1 VGGQMRTAD
10 ARYPQR
16 TAAEC
21 WSLLMSTALP
31 FGVPKLAQPPKPRL
45 FVLDSNLA
53 VLEYL
58 RAVLSSQYSLSLFSD
73 ETSLLHQ
80 CANGPE
86 PHLVLLA
93 WESIEQSLPILSHVR
108 TSIPDVPIIIL
119 STSAEVK
126 NLEIVTRIGSRGVV
140 LKPFVDGNLEIA
152 IEEHLACVDR
162 GNSAEPQEIR
172 LDDSHSFVWSNKRM
186 RELQAQASL
195 VAKSDIP
202 VLIMGESGT
211 GKEILAMYTHKMSLR
226 SERMFL
232 KVNCAAMP
240 ADLLESELFGYE
252 QGAFTG
258 AIKAKPGKFEICTGG
273 TIFLDEIGE
282 MPAILQAKL
291 LQVLQDGTFS
301 RLGSRAPMKVD
312 VRVIAATNINMK
324 AAIAQKSFREDL
336 YYRLNGFS
344 LVIPPLRDRRDEIPI
359 LAQHFVRKGATK
371 YGSKPLTLSH
381 NLLDALTRYSWPG
394 NSRELEHVINR
405 FLILGDE
412 MAILA
417 DLSPFSNLHTETNAS
432 QDQLKGAG
440 LKQLVRSLKG
450 DAEASAIERILEA
463 NGWNRKAAANE
474 LQISYKALLYKIK
487 QYDLAPRRRA

>member
-1 VGGQMRTAD
+1 
-10 ARYPQR
+10 
-16 TAAEC
+16 
-21 WSLLMSTALP
+21 MSIALP
-31 FGVPKLAQPPKPRL
+31 FGVPKIAQPPKPRL

-58 RAVLSSQYSLSLFSD
+58 REVLSGQYNLNLFSD
-73 ETSLLHQ
+73 EKSLLNQ
-80 CANGPE
+80 CTAGPE

-108 TSIPDVPIIIL
+108 ASLSDVPIIIL
-119 STSAEVK
+119 SCSAEVK

-140 LKPFVDGNLEIA
+140 LKPFVDGNLETA
-152 IEEHLACVDR
+152 IEEHLACMDR
-162 GNSAEPQEIR
+162 DTSAEPQEIR

-211 GKEILAMYTHKMSLR
+211 GKEILAMYTHKMSMR

-258 AIKAKPGKFEICTGG
+258 ANKAKPGKFEVCSGG

-359 LAQHFVRKGATK
+359 LASHFIRKGAAK

-417 DLSPFSNLHTETNAS
+417 DLSPFSNLHAESSAS
-432 QDQLKGAG
+432 QDQFKGAG

-450 DAEASAIERILEA
+450 DAEAAAIERILEG

-487 QYDLAPRRRA
+487 QYDLVPRRRA

>member
-1 VGGQMRTAD
+1 
-10 ARYPQR
+10 
-16 TAAEC
+16 
-21 WSLLMSTALP
+21 MSIALP
-31 FGVPKLAQPPKPRL
+31 FGVPKLAHPSKPRL

-58 RAVLSSQYSLSLFSD
+58 REVLSSQYSLSLFSD
-73 ETSLLHQ
+73 EDSLLHQ

-108 TSIPDVPIIIL
+108 ASIPDVPIIIL

-140 LKPFVDGNLEIA
+140 LKPFVDGNLETA
-152 IEEHLACVDR
+152 IEEHLAYVDR
-162 GNSAEPQEIR
+162 ATSAEPQEIR

-359 LAQHFVRKGATK
+359 LAQHFVRKGAAK
-371 YGSKPLTLSH
+371 YGSNPLTLSH

-417 DLSPFSNLHTETNAS
+417 DLSPFSHLHAEANAS
-432 QDQLKGAG
+432 QDQMKGAG

-450 DAEASAIERILEA
+450 DAEAAAIERILEA
-463 NGWNRKAAANE
+463 NGWNRKAAASE

>member
-1 VGGQMRTAD
+1 
-10 ARYPQR
+10 
-16 TAAEC
+16 
-21 WSLLMSTALP
+21 MSTALP

-58 RAVLSSQYSLSLFSD
+58 RAVLSTQYSLSLFSD

-126 NLEIVTRIGSRGVV
+126 NLEIVTRIGARGVV
-140 LKPFVDGNLEIA
+140 LKPFVDGNLETA
-152 IEEHLACVDR
+152 IEEHLASVDR
-162 GNSAEPQEIR
+162 GSSAEPQEIR

-359 LAQHFVRKGATK
+359 LAQHFVRKGASK
-371 YGSKPLTLSH
+371 YGSNPLTLSH

-417 DLSPFSNLHTETNAS
+417 DLSPFSNLHAESNSS
-432 QDQLKGAG
+432 QDQMKGAG

>member
-1 VGGQMRTAD
+1 
-10 ARYPQR
+10 
-16 TAAEC
+16 
-21 WSLLMSTALP
+21 MSIALP
-31 FGVPKLAQPPKPRL
+31 FGVPKIAQPPKPRL

-58 RAVLSSQYSLSLFSD
+58 REVLSGQYNLNLFSD
-73 ETSLLHQ
+73 EKSLLNQ
-80 CANGPE
+80 CTAGPE

-108 TSIPDVPIIIL
+108 ASLSDVPIIIL
-119 STSAEVK
+119 SCSAEVK

-140 LKPFVDGNLEIA
+140 LKPFVDGNLETA
-152 IEEHLACVDR
+152 IEEHLACMDR
-162 GNSAEPQEIR
+162 DTSAEPQEIR

-211 GKEILAMYTHKMSLR
+211 GKEILAMYTHKMSMR

-258 AIKAKPGKFEICTGG
+258 ANKAKPGKFEVCSGG

-344 LVIPPLRDRRDEIPI
+344 LVITPLRDRRDEIPI
-359 LAQHFVRKGATK
+359 LASHFIRKGAAK

-417 DLSPFSNLHTETNAS
+417 DLSPFSNLHAESSAS
-432 QDQLKGAG
+432 QDQFKGAG

-450 DAEASAIERILEA
+450 DAEAAAIERILEG

>member
-1 VGGQMRTAD
+1 
-10 ARYPQR
+10 
-16 TAAEC
+16 
-21 WSLLMSTALP
+21 MSIALP
-31 FGVPKLAQPPKPRL
+31 FGVPKIAQPPKPRL

-58 RAVLSSQYSLSLFSD
+58 REVLSSQYNLNLFSD
-73 ETSLLHQ
+73 EKSLLNQ
-80 CANGPE
+80 CTAGPE

-108 TSIPDVPIIIL
+108 ASLSDVPIIIL
-119 STSAEVK
+119 SCSAEVK

-140 LKPFVDGNLEIA
+140 LKPFVDGNLETA

-162 GNSAEPQEIR
+162 DTSAEPQEIR

-258 AIKAKPGKFEICTGG
+258 ANKAKPGKFEVCSGG

-324 AAIAQKSFREDL
+324 AAIAQKSFREDM

-359 LAQHFVRKGATK
+359 LASHFIRKGAAK

-417 DLSPFSNLHTETNAS
+417 DLSPFSNLHAESSAS
-432 QDQLKGAG
+432 QDQFKGAG

-450 DAEASAIERILEA
+450 DAEAAAIERILEG

>member
-1 VGGQMRTAD
+1 
-10 ARYPQR
+10 
-16 TAAEC
+16 
-21 WSLLMSTALP
+21 MSTALP

-58 RAVLSSQYSLSLFSD
+58 RQVLSSQYSLSLFSD
-73 ETSLLHQ
+73 ETSLLQQ

-108 TSIPDVPIIIL
+108 ASIPDVPIIIL

-162 GNSAEPQEIR
+162 ATSAEPQEIR

-324 AAIAQKSFREDL
+324 SAIAQKTFREDL

-344 LVIPPLRDRRDEIPI
+344 LVIPPLRDRRDEIAI
-359 LAQHFVRKGATK
+359 LAQHFVRKGAAK

-417 DLSPFSNLHTETNAS
+417 DLSPFTNLHAETNSS
-432 QDQLKGAG
+432 QDPMKGAG

>member
-1 VGGQMRTAD
+1 
-10 ARYPQR
+10 
-16 TAAEC
+16 
-21 WSLLMSTALP
+21 MSNALP
-31 FGVPKLAQPPKPRL
+31 FGVPKLAQAPKPRL

-58 RAVLSSQYSLSLFSD
+58 REVLSSEYSLSLFSD

-108 TSIPDVPIIIL
+108 VSIPDVPIIIL
-119 STSAEVK
+119 SISAEVK

-140 LKPFVDGNLEIA
+140 LKPFVDRNLEIA

-162 GNSAEPQEIR
+162 ATSAEPQEIR
-172 LDDSHSFVWSNKRM
+172 LDDSHFFVWSNKRM

-211 GKEILAMYTHKMSLR
+211 GKEILAMYTHKMSMR

-359 LAQHFVRKGATK
+359 LAQHFVRKGAAK

-381 NLLDALTRYSWPG
+381 NLLDALSRYSWPG

-417 DLSPFSNLHTETNAS
+417 DLSPFSNLHTEGSSS
-432 QDQLKGAG
+432 QDQMKGAG

-450 DAEASAIERILEA
+450 DAEAAAIERILEA

>member
-1 VGGQMRTAD
+1 
-10 ARYPQR
+10 
-16 TAAEC
+16 
-21 WSLLMSTALP
+21 MSTALP
-31 FGVPKLAQPPKPRL
+31 FGVPKLAQAPKPRL
-45 FVLDSNLA
+45 FVLDTNLA

-58 RAVLSSQYSLSLFSD
+58 RAVLSNQYSLSLFSD
-73 ETSLLHQ
+73 ETALLHQ

-108 TSIPDVPIIIL
+108 ASIPDVPIIIL

-152 IEEHLACVDR
+152 IEEHLECVDR
-162 GNSAEPQEIR
+162 ATSSEPQEIR

-186 RELQAQASL
+186 RELQAQAAL

-211 GKEILAMYTHKMSLR
+211 GKEILAMYTHKVSLR

-240 ADLLESELFGYE
+240 ADLLESEHFGYE

-344 LVIPPLRDRRDEIPI
+344 LVIPPLRDRRDEITI
-359 LAQHFVRKGATK
+359 LAQHFVRKGAAK

-417 DLSPFSNLHTETNAS
+417 DLSPFSNLHAEANS
-432 QDQLKGAG
+432 SPDQMKGAG

>member
-1 VGGQMRTAD
+1 
-10 ARYPQR
+10 
-16 TAAEC
+16 
-21 WSLLMSTALP
+21 MSIALP

-58 RAVLSSQYSLSLFSD
+58 REVLSAQYSLSLFSD
-73 ETSLLHQ
+73 ENSLLHQ

-93 WESIEQSLPILSHVR
+93 WESIEQSLPILSHIR
-108 TSIPDVPIIIL
+108 ASLPDVRIIIL
-119 STSAEVK
+119 SCSAEVK

-162 GNSAEPQEIR
+162 ATSAEPQEIR

-211 GKEILAMYTHKMSLR
+211 GKEILAMYTHKMSHR

-258 AIKAKPGKFEICTGG
+258 AIKSKPGKFEVCTGG

-359 LAQHFVRKGATK
+359 LANHFARKGASK

-381 NLLDALTRYSWPG
+381 NLLDALSRYSWPG

-405 FLILGDE
+405 YLILGDE

-417 DLSPFSNLHTETNAS
+417 DLSPFSNLHAEANAS
-432 QDQLKGAG
+432 QDQVKGAG

-450 DAEASAIERILEA
+450 DAEASAIERILEG

>member
-1 VGGQMRTAD
+1 MQ
-10 ARYPQR
+10 
-16 TAAEC
+16 AAVVEGR
-21 WSLLMSTALP
+21 SFLMSIALP
-31 FGVPKLAQPPKPRL
+31 FGVPKIAQPPKPRL

-58 RAVLSSQYSLSLFSD
+58 REVLSNQYNLNLFSD
-73 ETSLLHQ
+73 EKSLLNQ
-80 CANGPE
+80 CTAGPE

-108 TSIPDVPIIIL
+108 ASLSDVPIIIL
-119 STSAEVK
+119 SCSAEVK

-140 LKPFVDGNLEIA
+140 LKPFVDGNLETA

-162 GNSAEPQEIR
+162 DTSAEPQEIR

-258 AIKAKPGKFEICTGG
+258 ANKAKPGKFEVCSGG

-344 LVIPPLRDRRDEIPI
+344 LLIPPLRDRRDEIPI
-359 LAQHFVRKGATK
+359 LASHFIRKGAAK

-417 DLSPFSNLHTETNAS
+417 DLSPFSNLHAEASPS
-432 QDQLKGAG
+432 QDQFKGAG

-450 DAEASAIERILEA
+450 DAEAAAIERILEG

>member
-1 VGGQMRTAD
+1 
-10 ARYPQR
+10 
-16 TAAEC
+16 
-21 WSLLMSTALP
+21 MSIALP
-31 FGVPKLAQPPKPRL
+31 FGVPKIAPPPKPRL

-58 RAVLSSQYSLSLFSD
+58 REVLSSQYNLNLFSD
-73 ETSLLHQ
+73 ERSLLNQ
-80 CANGPE
+80 CTAGPE

-108 TSIPDVPIIIL
+108 ASLSDVPIIIL
-119 STSAEVK
+119 SCSAEVK

-140 LKPFVDGNLEIA
+140 LKPFVDGNLETA
-152 IEEHLACVDR
+152 IEEHLACMDR
-162 GNSAEPQEIR
+162 DTSAEPQEIR

-226 SERMFL
+226 GERMFL

-258 AIKAKPGKFEICTGG
+258 ANKAKPGKFEICSGG

-344 LVIPPLRDRRDEIPI
+344 LVIPPLRDRRAEIPI
-359 LAQHFVRKGATK
+359 LASHFIRKGAAK

-417 DLSPFSNLHTETNAS
+417 DLSPFSNLHAESSAS
-432 QDQLKGAG
+432 QDQFKGAG

-450 DAEASAIERILEA
+450 DAEAAAIERILEG

-487 QYDLAPRRRA
+487 QYDLVPRRRA

>member
-1 VGGQMRTAD
+1 
-10 ARYPQR
+10 
-16 TAAEC
+16 
-21 WSLLMSTALP
+21 MSNTMP
-31 FGVPKLAQPPKPRL
+31 FGVPKLAQALKPRL
-45 FVLDSNLA
+45 FALDSNLA

-58 RAVLSSQYSLSLFSD
+58 REVLGSQYSLSLFSD
-73 ETSLLHQ
+73 ENSLLHH
-80 CANGPE
+80 CASAPE

-93 WESIEQSLPILSHVR
+93 WENIEQSLPILSHLR
-108 TSIPDVPIIIL
+108 ASLPEVPVIL
-119 STSAEVK
+119 LSCSAEVK
-126 NLEIVTRIGSRGVV
+126 ELEIVTRIAPRGIV
-140 LKPFVDGNLEIA
+140 LKPFVDGNLEA
-152 IEEHLACVDR
+152 SIEEHLARVDQAA
-162 GNSAEPQEIR
+162 SAEPQEIR

-186 RELQAQASL
+186 RELQAQAAL

-211 GKEILAMYTHKMSLR
+211 GKEILAMYTHKMSSR

-258 AIKAKPGKFEICTGG
+258 AVKAKPGKFEICTGG

-324 AAIAQKSFREDL
+324 AAIAQKTFREDL

-344 LVIPPLRDRRDEIPI
+344 LLIPPLRDRRDEIPV
-359 LAQHFVRKGATK
+359 LAQHFIQKGARK
-371 YGSKPLTLSH
+371 YGSKPVIPSK

-417 DLSPFSNLHTETNAS
+417 DLSPFSHQAS
-432 QDQLKGAG
+432 EPGASSDQMKGAG

-450 DAEASAIERILEA
+450 DAEAAAIERILEA

>member
-1 VGGQMRTAD
+1 MRKAD
-10 ARYPQR
+10 ARYPQ
-16 TAAEC
+16 TAAPEC
-21 WSLLMSTALP
+21 WSLQMSTGLP

-45 FVLDSNLA
+45 IVLDSNLA

-58 RAVLSSQYSLSLFSD
+58 REVLSSQYSLSLFSD
-73 ETSLLHQ
+73 ETSLLQQ

-162 GNSAEPQEIR
+162 ATSAEPQEIR

-344 LVIPPLRDRRDEIPI
+344 LVIPPLRDRRDEISI
-359 LAQHFVRKGATK
+359 LAQHFVRKGAAK

-381 NLLDALTRYSWPG
+381 NMLDALTRYSWPG

-417 DLSPFSNLHTETNAS
+417 DLSPFSNLHAESISA
-432 QDQLKGAG
+432 QDQMKGAG

>member
-1 VGGQMRTAD
+1 
-10 ARYPQR
+10 
-16 TAAEC
+16 
-21 WSLLMSTALP
+21 MSIALP
-31 FGVPKLAQPPKPRL
+31 FGVPKIAQPPKPRL

-58 RAVLSSQYSLSLFSD
+58 REVLSSQYNLNLFSD
-73 ETSLLHQ
+73 ERSLLNQ
-80 CANGPE
+80 CAAGPE

-108 TSIPDVPIIIL
+108 ASLSDVPIIIL
-119 STSAEVK
+119 SCSAEVK

-140 LKPFVDGNLEIA
+140 LKPFVDGNLETA

-162 GNSAEPQEIR
+162 DTSAEPQEIR

-258 AIKAKPGKFEICTGG
+258 ANKAKPGKFEVCSGG

-359 LAQHFVRKGATK
+359 LASHFIRKGAAK
-371 YGSKPLTLSH
+371 YGNKPLTLSH
-381 NLLDALTRYSWPG
+381 NLLDALTCYSWPG

-417 DLSPFSNLHTETNAS
+417 DLSPFSNLHAEASTS
-432 QDQLKGAG
+432 QDQFKGAG

-450 DAEASAIERILEA
+450 DAEAAAIERILEG

>member
-1 VGGQMRTAD
+1 
-10 ARYPQR
+10 
-16 TAAEC
+16 
-21 WSLLMSTALP
+21 MSIALP
-31 FGVPKLAQPPKPRL
+31 FGVPKIAPPPKPRL

-58 RAVLSSQYSLSLFSD
+58 REVLSSQYNLNLFSD
-73 ETSLLHQ
+73 ERSLLNQ
-80 CANGPE
+80 CTAGPE

-108 TSIPDVPIIIL
+108 ASLSDVPIIIL
-119 STSAEVK
+119 SCSAEVK

-140 LKPFVDGNLEIA
+140 LKPFVDGNLETA
-152 IEEHLACVDR
+152 IEEHLACMDR
-162 GNSAEPQEIR
+162 DTSAEPQEIR

-226 SERMFL
+226 GERMFL

-258 AIKAKPGKFEICTGG
+258 ANKAKPGKFEICSGG

-359 LAQHFVRKGATK
+359 LAGHFIRKGAAK
-371 YGSKPLTLSH
+371 YGSKPPTLSH

-417 DLSPFSNLHTETNAS
+417 DLSPFSHLHAEAS
-432 QDQLKGAG
+432 PAQDQIKGAG

-450 DAEASAIERILEA
+450 DAEAAAIERILEG

>member
-1 VGGQMRTAD
+1 
-10 ARYPQR
+10 
-16 TAAEC
+16 
-21 WSLLMSTALP
+21 MSTALP
-31 FGVPKLAQPPKPRL
+31 FGVPKLAPSPKPRL
-45 FVLDSNLA
+45 FVLDTNLA

-58 RAVLSSQYSLSLFSD
+58 RAVLSHQYSLSLFSD
-73 ETSLLHQ
+73 ETALLHQ

-108 TSIPDVPIIIL
+108 ASIPDVPIIIL

-126 NLEIVTRIGSRGVV
+126 NLEIVTRIGSKGVV

-152 IEEHLACVDR
+152 IEEHLERVD
-162 GNSAEPQEIR
+162 GAASAEPQEIR

-211 GKEILAMYTHKMSLR
+211 GKEILAMYTHKMSMR

-344 LVIPPLRDRRDEIPI
+344 LIIPPLRDRRDEISI
-359 LAQHFVRKGATK
+359 LAQHFVRKGASK

-417 DLSPFSNLHTETNAS
+417 DLSPFSNLHTEANSS
-432 QDQLKGAG
+432 QDQMKGAG

-450 DAEASAIERILEA
+450 DAEAAAIERILEA

>member
-1 VGGQMRTAD
+1 
-10 ARYPQR
+10 
-16 TAAEC
+16 
-21 WSLLMSTALP
+21 
-31 FGVPKLAQPPKPRL
+31 
-45 FVLDSNLA
+45 
-53 VLEYL
+53 
-58 RAVLSSQYSLSLFSD
+58 
-73 ETSLLHQ
+73 
-80 CANGPE
+80 
-86 PHLVLLA
+86 
-93 WESIEQSLPILSHVR
+93 
-108 TSIPDVPIIIL
+108 
-119 STSAEVK
+119 
-126 NLEIVTRIGSRGVV
+126 VV
-140 LKPFVDGNLEIA
+140 LKPFVDGNLETA

-162 GNSAEPQEIR
+162 ATSAEPQEIR

-226 SERMFL
+226 GERMFL

-359 LAQHFVRKGATK
+359 LAQHFVRKGAAK

-417 DLSPFSNLHTETNAS
+417 DLSPFSNLHAEASSS
-432 QDQLKGAG
+432 QDQMKGTG

-450 DAEASAIERILEA
+450 DAEAAAIERILEA

>member
-1 VGGQMRTAD
+1 
-10 ARYPQR
+10 
-16 TAAEC
+16 
-21 WSLLMSTALP
+21 MSTALP

-45 FVLDSNLA
+45 FVLDANLA
-53 VLEYL
+53 VLEDL
-58 RAVLSSQYSLSLFSD
+58 RQVLSSQYSLSLFSD
-73 ETSLLHQ
+73 EASLLHQ

-126 NLEIVTRIGSRGVV
+126 NLEIVTRIGYRGVV

-152 IEEHLACVDR
+152 IEEHLASVDR
-162 GNSAEPQEIR
+162 AGSAEPQEIR

-344 LVIPPLRDRRDEIPI
+344 LIIPPLRDRRDEIAI
-359 LAQHFVRKGATK
+359 LAQHFVRKGASK

-417 DLSPFSNLHTETNAS
+417 DLSPFSNLQTESNSS
-432 QDQLKGAG
+432 QDQMKGAG

>member
-1 VGGQMRTAD
+1 MSA
-10 ARYPQR
+10 ALSYPV
-16 TAAEC
+16 
-21 WSLLMSTALP
+21 SALKS
-31 FGVPKLAQPPKPRL
+31 VAKSRAQ
-45 FVLDSNLA
+45 VLILEPDLA
-53 VLEYL
+53 VLDYL
-58 RAVLSSQYSLSLFSD
+58 RLTLSPRFSLSLFS
-73 ETSLLHQ
+73 EEQTLLDRLDQVEEPDLLLLALHTNRDPLPLLTHIR
-80 CANGPE
+80 CTK
-86 PHLVLLA
+86 PHLPVIVLSCSADLRD
-93 WESIEQSLPILSHVR
+93 IEMVIRLGVR
-108 TSIPDVPIIIL
+108 
-119 STSAEVK
+119 A
-126 NLEIVTRIGSRGVV
+126 IVM
-140 LKPFVDGNLEIA
+140 KPFTGSDVEQA
-152 IEEHLACVDR
+152 INEHLASSEKKIAAADAPR
-162 GNSAEPQEIR
+162 EIP
-172 LDDSHSFVWSNKRM
+172 LNESHSFVRSSKRM
-186 RELQAQASL
+186 RDLEAQAAL
-195 VAKSDIP
+195 VARADIP
-202 VLIMGESGT
+202 LLILGESGT
-211 GKEILAMYTHKMSLR
+211 GKEILALYTHMMSAR
-226 SERMFL
+226 SQHIFL
-232 KVNCAAMP
+232 KVNCAAVP

-258 AIKAKPGKFEICTGG
+258 AVKMKPGKFEICSGG

-344 LVIPPLRDRRDEIPI
+344 LVIPPLRDRRDEITI
-359 LAQHFVRKGATK
+359 LAQHFVRKGAAK

-417 DLSPFSNLHTETNAS
+417 DLSPFSNLHAEANSS
-432 QDQLKGAG
+432 QDQMKGAG

>member
-1 VGGQMRTAD
+1 
-10 ARYPQR
+10 
-16 TAAEC
+16 
-21 WSLLMSTALP
+21 MSIALP
-31 FGVPKLAQPPKPRL
+31 FGVPKIAQPPKPRL

-58 RAVLSSQYSLSLFSD
+58 REVLSGQYNLNLFSD
-73 ETSLLHQ
+73 EKSLLNQ
-80 CANGPE
+80 CTAGPE

-108 TSIPDVPIIIL
+108 ASLSDVPIIIL
-119 STSAEVK
+119 SCSAEVK

-140 LKPFVDGNLEIA
+140 LKPFVDGNLETA
-152 IEEHLACVDR
+152 IEEHLACMDR
-162 GNSAEPQEIR
+162 DTSAEPQEIR

-211 GKEILAMYTHKMSLR
+211 GKEILAMYTHKMSMR

-258 AIKAKPGKFEICTGG
+258 ANKAKQGKFEVCSGG

-359 LAQHFVRKGATK
+359 LASHFIRKGAAK

-417 DLSPFSNLHTETNAS
+417 DLSPFSNLHAESSAS
-432 QDQLKGAG
+432 QDQFKGAG

-450 DAEASAIERILEA
+450 DAEAAAIERILEG

-487 QYDLAPRRRA
+487 QYDLVPRRRA

>member
-1 VGGQMRTAD
+1 
-10 ARYPQR
+10 
-16 TAAEC
+16 
-21 WSLLMSTALP
+21 MSTALP

-45 FVLDSNLA
+45 FVLDTNLA

-58 RAVLSSQYSLSLFSD
+58 RAVLSTQYSLSLFSD
-73 ETSLLHQ
+73 EAALLHQ

-140 LKPFVDGNLEIA
+140 LKPFVDGNLETA
-152 IEEHLACVDR
+152 IEEHLECVDR
-162 GNSAEPQEIR
+162 ATSAEPQEIR

-240 ADLLESELFGYE
+240 SDLLESELFGYE

-258 AIKAKPGKFEICTGG
+258 AIKAKPGKFEICSGG

-344 LVIPPLRDRRDEIPI
+344 LIIPPLRDRRDEISI
-359 LAQHFVRKGATK
+359 LAQHFVRKGAAK

-417 DLSPFSNLHTETNAS
+417 DLSPFSNLHAESNSS
-432 QDQLKGAG
+432 QDQMKGAG

>member
-1 VGGQMRTAD
+1 
-10 ARYPQR
+10 
-16 TAAEC
+16 
-21 WSLLMSTALP
+21 MSIALP
-31 FGVPKLAQPPKPRL
+31 FGVPKIAQPPKPRL
-45 FVLDSNLA
+45 FVLDANLA

-58 RAVLSSQYSLSLFSD
+58 REVLSNQYNLNLFSD
-73 ETSLLHQ
+73 EKSLLNQ
-80 CANGPE
+80 CTAGPE

-93 WESIEQSLPILSHVR
+93 WESIEQSLPTLSHVR
-108 TSIPDVPIIIL
+108 ASLSDVPIIIL
-119 STSAEVK
+119 SCSAEVK

-140 LKPFVDGNLEIA
+140 LKPFVDGNLETA

-162 GNSAEPQEIR
+162 DTSAEPQEIR

-258 AIKAKPGKFEICTGG
+258 ANKAKPGKFEVCTGG

-359 LAQHFVRKGATK
+359 LASHFIRKGAAK

-417 DLSPFSNLHTETNAS
+417 DLSPFSNLHAESNAS
-432 QDQLKGAG
+432 QDQFKGAG

-450 DAEASAIERILEA
+450 DAEAAAIERILEG

>member
-1 VGGQMRTAD
+1 
-10 ARYPQR
+10 
-16 TAAEC
+16 
-21 WSLLMSTALP
+21 MSTALP

-73 ETSLLHQ
+73 EASLLHQ

-152 IEEHLACVDR
+152 IGEHLACVDR
-162 GNSAEPQEIR
+162 ATSAEPQEIR

-359 LAQHFVRKGATK
+359 LAHHFVRKGATK

-412 MAILA
+412 IAILA
-417 DLSPFSNLHTETNAS
+417 DLSPFSNLHTETNSS
-432 QDQLKGAG
+432 QDQMKGAG

>member
-1 VGGQMRTAD
+1 
-10 ARYPQR
+10 
-16 TAAEC
+16 
-21 WSLLMSTALP
+21 MSTALP

-58 RAVLSSQYSLSLFSD
+58 RQVLSSRYSLSLFSD
-73 ETSLLHQ
+73 ESSLLHQ

-162 GNSAEPQEIR
+162 ATSAEPQEIR

-344 LVIPPLRDRRDEIPI
+344 LVIPPLRDRRDEIAI
-359 LAQHFVRKGATK
+359 LAQHFVRKGAAK

-417 DLSPFSNLHTETNAS
+417 DLSPFSHLQAESNSS
-432 QDQLKGAG
+432 QDQMKGAG

>member
-1 VGGQMRTAD
+1 
-10 ARYPQR
+10 
-16 TAAEC
+16 
-21 WSLLMSTALP
+21 MSNALP

-58 RAVLSSQYSLSLFSD
+58 REVLSSEYSLSLFSD

-108 TSIPDVPIIIL
+108 ASIPDVPIIIL

-162 GNSAEPQEIR
+162 ATSAEPQEIR

-211 GKEILAMYTHKMSLR
+211 GKEILAMYTHKMSMR

-258 AIKAKPGKFEICTGG
+258 AIKAKPGKFEICSGG

-359 LAQHFVRKGATK
+359 LAQHFVRKGAAK

-381 NLLDALTRYSWPG
+381 NLLDALSRYSWPG

-417 DLSPFSNLHTETNAS
+417 DLSPFSNLHAEASSS
-432 QDQLKGAG
+432 QDQMKGAG

-450 DAEASAIERILEA
+450 DAEAAAIERILEA

>member
-1 VGGQMRTAD
+1 
-10 ARYPQR
+10 
-16 TAAEC
+16 
-21 WSLLMSTALP
+21 MSTALP
-31 FGVPKLAQPPKPRL
+31 FGVPKLAQAPKPRL
-45 FVLDSNLA
+45 FVLDTNLA

-58 RAVLSSQYSLSLFSD
+58 RAVLSTQYSLSLFSD
-73 ETSLLHQ
+73 EAALLHQ

-108 TSIPDVPIIIL
+108 ASVPDVPIIIL

-140 LKPFVDGNLEIA
+140 LKPFVDGNLETA
-152 IEEHLACVDR
+152 IEEHLECVDR
-162 GNSAEPQEIR
+162 ATSAEPQEIR
-172 LDDSHSFVWSNKRM
+172 LDDSHSFVWCNKRM

-211 GKEILAMYTHKMSLR
+211 GKEILAMYTHKMSMR

-344 LVIPPLRDRRDEIPI
+344 LIIPPLRDRRDEISI
-359 LAQHFVRKGATK
+359 LAQHFVRKGAAK

-417 DLSPFSNLHTETNAS
+417 DLSPFSNLHAESNSS
-432 QDQLKGAG
+432 QDQMKGAG

>member
-1 VGGQMRTAD
+1 
-10 ARYPQR
+10 
-16 TAAEC
+16 
-21 WSLLMSTALP
+21 MSTALP
-31 FGVPKLAQPPKPRL
+31 FGVPKLAQAPKPRL
-45 FVLDSNLA
+45 FVLDTNLA

-58 RAVLSSQYSLSLFSD
+58 RAVLSNQYSLSLFSD
-73 ETSLLHQ
+73 ETALLQQ

-93 WESIEQSLPILSHVR
+93 WESIEQSLPVLSHVR
-108 TSIPDVPIIIL
+108 ASIPDVPIIIL

-152 IEEHLACVDR
+152 IEEHLEYVDR
-162 GNSAEPQEIR
+162 AASAEPQEIR

-258 AIKAKPGKFEICTGG
+258 AIKAKPGKFEICSGG

-344 LVIPPLRDRRDEIPI
+344 LVIPPLRDRRDEISI
-359 LAQHFVRKGATK
+359 LAQHFVRKGAAK

-417 DLSPFSNLHTETNAS
+417 DLSPFSNLHTEANSS
-432 QDQLKGAG
+432 QDQMKGAG

>member
-1 VGGQMRTAD
+1 
-10 ARYPQR
+10 
-16 TAAEC
+16 
-21 WSLLMSTALP
+21 MSMALP
-31 FGVPKLAQPPKPRL
+31 FGVPKLAQAPKSRL

-58 RAVLSSQYSLSLFSD
+58 RAVLSSQYNLSLFSD
-73 ETSLLHQ
+73 ENSLLHQ

-108 TSIPDVPIIIL
+108 ASIPDVPIIIL
-119 STSAEVK
+119 SCSAEVK

-140 LKPFVDGNLEIA
+140 LKPFVDGNLETA

-162 GNSAEPQEIR
+162 ATSAEPQEIR

-186 RELQAQASL
+186 RELQAQAAL

-258 AIKAKPGKFEICTGG
+258 AIKAKPGKFEICSGG

-344 LVIPPLRDRRDEIPI
+344 LVVPPLRDRRDEIPI
-359 LAQHFVRKGATK
+359 LASHFVRKGAAK
-371 YGSKPLTLSH
+371 YGSNPLTLSN

-417 DLSPFSNLHTETNAS
+417 DLSPFSNLHAEANAS
-432 QDQLKGAG
+432 SDQVKGAG

-450 DAEASAIERILEA
+450 DAEAAAIERILEA
-463 NGWNRKAAANE
+463 NGWNRKAAASE

>member
-1 VGGQMRTAD
+1 
-10 ARYPQR
+10 
-16 TAAEC
+16 
-21 WSLLMSTALP
+21 MSTALP

-45 FVLDSNLA
+45 FVLDTNLA

-58 RAVLSSQYSLSLFSD
+58 RAVLSTQYSLSLFSD
-73 ETSLLHQ
+73 EAALLHQ

-108 TSIPDVPIIIL
+108 TSISDVPIIIL

-140 LKPFVDGNLEIA
+140 LKPFVDGNLETA
-152 IEEHLACVDR
+152 IEEHLECVDR
-162 GNSAEPQEIR
+162 ATSAEPQEIR

-258 AIKAKPGKFEICTGG
+258 AIKAKPGKFEICSGG

-344 LVIPPLRDRRDEIPI
+344 LIIPPLRDRRDEISI
-359 LAQHFVRKGATK
+359 LAQHFVRKGAAK

-417 DLSPFSNLHTETNAS
+417 DLSPFSNLHAESNSS
-432 QDQLKGAG
+432 QDQMKGAG

>member
-1 VGGQMRTAD
+1 
-10 ARYPQR
+10 
-16 TAAEC
+16 
-21 WSLLMSTALP
+21 MSIALP
-31 FGVPKLAQPPKPRL
+31 FGVPKIAQPPKPRL

-58 RAVLSSQYSLSLFSD
+58 REVLSGQYNLNLFSD
-73 ETSLLHQ
+73 EKSLLNQ
-80 CANGPE
+80 CTAGPE

-108 TSIPDVPIIIL
+108 ASLSDVPIIIL
-119 STSAEVK
+119 SCSAEVK

-140 LKPFVDGNLEIA
+140 LKPFVDGNLETA
-152 IEEHLACVDR
+152 IEEHLACMDR
-162 GNSAEPQEIR
+162 DTSAEPQEIR

-211 GKEILAMYTHKMSLR
+211 GKEILAMYTHKMSMR

-258 AIKAKPGKFEICTGG
+258 ANKAKQGKFEVCSGG

-359 LAQHFVRKGATK
+359 LASHFIRKGAAK

-417 DLSPFSNLHTETNAS
+417 DLSPFSNLHAESSAS
-432 QDQLKGAG
+432 QDQFKGAG

-450 DAEASAIERILEA
+450 DAEAAAIERILEG

>member
-1 VGGQMRTAD
+1 
-10 ARYPQR
+10 
-16 TAAEC
+16 
-21 WSLLMSTALP
+21 MSTALP

-58 RAVLSSQYSLSLFSD
+58 RAVLSTQYSLSLFSD

-140 LKPFVDGNLEIA
+140 LKPFVDGNLETA
-152 IEEHLACVDR
+152 IEEHLASVDR
-162 GNSAEPQEIR
+162 GSSAEPQEIR

-359 LAQHFVRKGATK
+359 LAQHFVRKGASK
-371 YGSKPLTLSH
+371 YGSNPLTLSH

-417 DLSPFSNLHTETNAS
+417 ELSPFSNLHAESNSS
-432 QDQLKGAG
+432 QDQMKGAG

>member
-1 VGGQMRTAD
+1 
-10 ARYPQR
+10 
-16 TAAEC
+16 
-21 WSLLMSTALP
+21 MSTALP
-31 FGVPKLAQPPKPRL
+31 FGVPRLAQTPKPRL
-45 FVLDSNLA
+45 FVLDTNLA

-58 RAVLSSQYSLSLFSD
+58 RAVLSNQYSLSLFSD
-73 ETSLLHQ
+73 EAALLHQ

-108 TSIPDVPIIIL
+108 ASIPDVPIIIL

-152 IEEHLACVDR
+152 IEEHLECVDR
-162 GNSAEPQEIR
+162 ATSAEPQEIR

-186 RELQAQASL
+186 RELQAQAAL

-258 AIKAKPGKFEICTGG
+258 AIKAKPGKFEICSGG

-344 LVIPPLRDRRDEIPI
+344 LVIPPLRDRRDEICI
-359 LAQHFVRKGATK
+359 LAQHFVRKGAAK

-381 NLLDALTRYSWPG
+381 NLLDALSRYSWPG

-417 DLSPFSNLHTETNAS
+417 DLSPFSNLHTEANSS
-432 QDQLKGAG
+432 QDQMKGAG

>member
-1 VGGQMRTAD
+1 
-10 ARYPQR
+10 
-16 TAAEC
+16 
-21 WSLLMSTALP
+21 MSNALP

-58 RAVLSSQYSLSLFSD
+58 REVLSSDYSLSLFSD

-108 TSIPDVPIIIL
+108 ASIPDVPIIIL

-162 GNSAEPQEIR
+162 ATSAEPQEIR

-211 GKEILAMYTHKMSLR
+211 GKEILAMYTHKMSTR

-258 AIKAKPGKFEICTGG
+258 AIKAKPGKFEICSGG

-344 LVIPPLRDRRDEIPI
+344 LIIPPLRDRRDEIPI
-359 LAQHFVRKGATK
+359 LAQHFVRKGAAK

-381 NLLDALTRYSWPG
+381 NLQDALSRYSWPG

-412 MAILA
+412 LAILA
-417 DLSPFSNLHTETNAS
+417 DLSPFSNLHAEASSS
-432 QDQLKGAG
+432 QDPMKGTG

-450 DAEASAIERILEA
+450 DAEAAAIERILEA

>member
-1 VGGQMRTAD
+1 
-10 ARYPQR
+10 
-16 TAAEC
+16 
-21 WSLLMSTALP
+21 MSTALP
-31 FGVPKLAQPPKPRL
+31 FGVPKLAQAPKPRL
-45 FVLDSNLA
+45 FVLDTNLA

-58 RAVLSSQYSLSLFSD
+58 RAVLSTQYSLSLFSD
-73 ETSLLHQ
+73 EAALLHQ

-140 LKPFVDGNLEIA
+140 LKPFVDGNLETA
-152 IEEHLACVDR
+152 IEEHLECVDR
-162 GNSAEPQEIR
+162 ATSAEPQEIR

-258 AIKAKPGKFEICTGG
+258 AIKAKPGKFEICSGG

-344 LVIPPLRDRRDEIPI
+344 LIIPPLRDRRDEISI
-359 LAQHFVRKGATK
+359 LAQHFVRKGAAK

-417 DLSPFSNLHTETNAS
+417 DLSPFSNLHAESNSS
-432 QDQLKGAG
+432 QDQMKGAG